1 VSSNIFTFSEF
12 YSQFITENL
21 LHIKEEKTIIQQALG
36 DSGKARSTTGATG
49 PSTKSTAGATG
60 GKEDFSKIKFWD
72 LFMATSMGKKI
83 GESFQDNP
91 ELLKSLQTRG
101 IVPNDWTIG
110 YQGQKSEADIKADT
124 EAMNQAG
131 MSTSTD
137 TEHKSNVQAI
147 GSGDYKFDDI
157 KKLTWQG
164 LKYIL
169 ENQKLASKMD
179 FKKYNLIGLRN
190 YLKVKQDYPN
200 KFIDALIL
208 MGPESNKELK
218 IMPGTTV
225 PGPLL
230 RVPKERNRLFART
243 NVMLNSK
250 GVAILQPGV
259 YSYKIGT
266 YRGEPALVQNGPVR
280 VDRYPLVDDINQAK
294 KFTTFSPGNSETG
307 NFGIL
312 VHRANS
318 TGTTSDV
325 GNWSAGCIVFATASD
340 LDYVINKMK
349 KSRQNTIDF
358 VLGEMNDI
366 PQKVLASA
374 SKIKDNRTAS
384 S

>member
-1 VSSNIFTFSEF
+1 MSSNIFTFSEF
-12 YSQFITENL
+12 YSQFIAENL
-21 LHIKEEKTIIQQALG
+21 LYIKEEKTIIQQALG
-36 DSGKARSTTGATG
+36 DFSKAESTTGATG
-49 PSTKSTAGATG
+49 SSTESTAGATG
-60 GKEDFSKIKFWD
+60 EQNFGKIKFWD
-72 LFMATSMGKKI
+72 LFMATSTGQKF
-83 GESFQDNP
+83 GEAFQENP
-91 ELLKSLQTRG
+91 EFLKSLQKRG
-101 IVPNDWTIG
+101 IVPNDWTVG
-110 YQGQKSEADIKADT
+110 DDDKNEADIKADT

-131 MSTSTD
+131 MSTSTE

-169 ENQKLASKMD
+169 ETQRLASKMN

-243 NVMLNSK
+243 NTLLSPK
-250 GVAILQPGV
+250 GLAILQPGV
-259 YSYKIGT
+259 YSYKIGSH
-266 YRGEPALVQNGPVR
+266 RGKPALVQNGSVK

-312 VHRANS
+312 VHRANA
-318 TGTTSDV
+318 TGTTSNVD
-325 GNWSAGCIVFATASD
+325 NWSAGCIVFATASD

-349 KSRQNTIDF
+349 KDRQNTIDF

-366 PQKVLASA
+366 PQTVLASA
-374 SKIKDNRTAS
+374 SKIKDNKTTS

>member
-1 VSSNIFTFSEF
+1 MSSNIFTFSEF

-21 LHIKEEKTIIQQALG
+21 LYIKEEKTIIQQALG
-36 DSGKARSTTGATG
+36 DSGKDGSTTGATG
-49 PSTKSTAGATG
+49 SSTESTAGATG
-60 GKEDFSKIKFWD
+60 EKEDFSKIKIRD
-72 LFMATSMGKKI
+72 LFMATSLGKKF
-83 GESFQDNP
+83 GSAFQENP
-91 ELLKSLQTRG
+91 EFLKSLRERG

-110 YQGQKSEADIKADT
+110 EEVQKSETDIKADT
-124 EAMNQAG
+124 EAINQAG
-131 MSTSTD
+131 MSTSTE

-147 GSGDYKFDDI
+147 GSGDYQFDDI

-190 YLKVKQDYPN
+190 YLKVKQDYPD

-230 RVPKERNRLFART
+230 RIPKERNRLFART

-266 YRGEPALVQNGPVR
+266 HRGKPALVQNGSVR

-318 TGTTSDV
+318 SGTTSNV
-325 GNWSAGCIVFATASD
+325 GYYSAGCIVFATASD
-340 LDYVINKMK
+340 LDYVVNKMK
-349 KSRQNTIDF
+349 KDRQNTIDF

-366 PQKVLASA
+366 PQTVLASA
-374 SKIKDNRTAS
+374 SKIKDKGTTS